1 MQSFLSEFGTDP
13 GQPYLK
19 SFYGPIPTDKRF
31 AKVEYIQVSSTALDP
46 GTTQVIFNLDPKEP
60 PTCYLISDIIL
71 KAQTVIT
78 KENGTLPDEGFFHR
92 DQSIHIEGEF
102 PPPRHAKK
110 VPPLPCQK
118 TRTAVNKNFFIW
130 LL

>member
-78 KENGTLPDEGFFHR
+78 KENGTLPDEGIFHR
-92 DQSIHIEGEF
+92 DRSIHIEGEC
-102 PPPRHAKK
+102 PPPATQKKCRHCPAKK
-110 VPPLPCQK
+110 LEQ
-118 TRTAVNKNFFIW
+118 
-130 LL
+130 L